1 MNSTANDFAV
11 RRFSLADFAEQDRV
25 AAWRDLYGRLVL
37 EADIAPLPDHSLH
50 ADVTVRALPGL
61 VITSAALSAFRYER
75 SAELIADGN
84 DGLALVMVSH
94 RARAVQR
101 GREVTWEAGD
111 ALLLSSAD
119 PVVMVCTAPA
129 HALCLHIP
137 RSALA
142 PLVSSVDR
150 VIMQPIPRS
159 TEALK
164 LLTSYVGALRE
175 SFALATAELRHHVVA
190 HLHDLIAVTLG
201 ATRDAAGLADGRGIS
216 AARLRA
222 IKTDII
228 GHLDRSDL
236 TVAAVAMRY
245 GVTARQIQRLFE
257 SEGTT
262 YSRFVL
268 GQRLARAHRL
278 LTDPRFADR
287 AISAV
292 AFEVGF
298 GDLSYFNR
306 AFRRYFGA
314 TPSEAREAARRQF
327 TDGAAL
333 SPMPDGLATAR

>member
-1 MNSTANDFAV
+1 MITTADDFAV

-37 EADIAPLPDHSLH
+37 QADIAPLPDHPLH
-50 ADVTVRALPGL
+50 AEVTVRALPGL

-75 SAELIADGN
+75 STELIADGN
-84 DGLALVMVSH
+84 DGLALVIVSQG
-94 RARAVQR
+94 ARAVQR
-101 GREVTWEAGD
+101 GREVVWEAGD

-119 PVVMVCTAPA
+119 PVVMVCTATA
-129 HALCLHIP
+129 RALCLHIP

-150 VIMQPIPRS
+150 AVMRPISRS

-175 SFALATAELRHHVVA
+175 GFALATPELRHHVVA
-190 HLHDLIAVTLG
+190 HLRDLIAVTLG
-201 ATRDAAGLADGRGIS
+201 ATRDAAALASGRGVS

-228 GHLDRSDL
+228 AHLGRGDL
-236 TVAAVAMRY
+236 TVAAVAKRY
-245 GVTARQIQRLFE
+245 GITARQIQRLFE

-306 AFRRYFGA
+306 AFRRSFGA
-314 TPSEAREAARRQF
+314 TPSDAREAARRQF

-333 SPMPDGLATAR
+333 PTPPARLTAAR

>member
-1 MNSTANDFAV
+1 MTSTADDFGV
-11 RRFSLADFAEQDRV
+11 RRFSLTDFAEQDRV

-37 EADIAPLPDHSLH
+37 QADIAPLPDHPLH
-50 ADVTVRALPGL
+50 ADVTVRTLPDL

-75 SAELIADGN
+75 RAELIADGN

-94 RARAVQR
+94 GARAVQR
-101 GREVTWEAGD
+101 GREVVWKAGD

-119 PVVMVCTAPA
+119 PFVMVCAA
-129 HALCLHIP
+129 QARVLCLHIP

-142 PLVSSVDR
+142 PLVSNVDR
-150 VIMQPIPRS
+150 AVMRPISRS
-159 TEALK
+159 AEALK
-164 LLTSYVGALRE
+164 LLTNYVSALRE
-175 SFALATAELRHHVVA
+175 DFALATPELRHHVVA
-190 HLHDLIAVTLG
+190 HFHDLIAVIVG
-201 ATRDAAGLADGRGIS
+201 ATRHAAALASGRGIS

-236 TVAAVAMRY
+236 TVGTVAKRY

-268 GQRLARAHRL
+268 NQRLARAHRL
-278 LTDPRFADR
+278 LTDPRFIDR

-292 AFEVGF
+292 AFGVGF

-306 AFRRYFGA
+306 AFRRHFGA

-327 TDGAAL
+327 IDVGAL
-333 SPMPDGLATAR
+333 PTLPDRRTTAG